1 MLKLNV
7 IELDAVGRQFE
18 PYFTTGC
25 VCVAVPLWCGLGC
38 RSLHSRGL
46 IKLQRSQHLILQR
59 LLLAELW
66 SHPWRYMLRA
76 LLVHVSLKIFTG
88 LIEEDVAEPA
98 AEEMSDENK
107 EEDGVEH
114 AGNDA

>member
-1 MLKLNV
+1 
-7 IELDAVGRQFE
+7 
-18 PYFTTGC
+18 
-25 VCVAVPLWCGLGC
+25 
-38 RSLHSRGL
+38 
-46 IKLQRSQHLILQR
+46 
-59 LLLAELW
+59 
-66 SHPWRYMLRA
+66 MLRA